1 VGLRAQD
8 DYFRARVLA
17 YVRDDPAGFLAG
29 LAHKAAQ
36 YANGRE
42 VPRNT
47 DLYVLREWS
56 PLLGALAWKAGRF
69 GFPWGLFFPLA
80 LVGLWLGR
88 RRWPAPLW
96 VLAATQPLLLVL
108 VFVAGRHRVPLV
120 PLLAVPAALSC
131 VAIAGAVRTRRWR
144 PALALGAAVAVLAAL
159 ASLPAPS
166 CEERLDYRAELF
178 ALLARQTLN
187 DGDLDATEALL
198 REALRTSPASPDAN
212 FRMGRVWLARGEP
225 ARALFFLDTALAAG
239 PEPLALAQRCRAR
252 LALGDA
258 GEARADCET
267 ALRLRPAER
276 LAELFL
282 GDVER
287 AEGKP
292 DAARARWQSLAG
304 GNDDVAARARAR
316 LAALAREGR

>member
-1 VGLRAQD
+1 
-8 DYFRARVLA
+8 
-17 YVRDDPAGFLAG
+17 
-29 LAHKAAQ
+29 
-36 YANGRE
+36 
-42 VPRNT
+42 
-47 DLYVLREWS
+47 
-56 PLLGALAWKAGRF
+56 
-69 GFPWGLFFPLA
+69 
-80 LVGLWLGR
+80 
-88 RRWPAPLW
+88 
-96 VLAATQPLLLVL
+96 
-108 VFVAGRHRVPLV
+108 
-120 PLLAVPAALSC
+120 
-131 VAIAGAVRTRRWR
+131 
-144 PALALGAAVAVLAAL
+144 
-159 ASLPAPS
+159 
-166 CEERLDYRAELF
+166 
-178 ALLARQTLN
+178 
-187 DGDLDATEALL
+187 
-198 REALRTSPASPDAN
+198 
-212 FRMGRVWLARGEP
+212 MGRVWLARGEP